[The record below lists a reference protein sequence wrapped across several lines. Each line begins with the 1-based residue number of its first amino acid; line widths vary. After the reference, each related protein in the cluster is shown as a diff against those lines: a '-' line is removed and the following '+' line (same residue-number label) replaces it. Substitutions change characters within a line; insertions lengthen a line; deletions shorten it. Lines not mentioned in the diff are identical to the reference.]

1 MTGAHKHVDDR
12 VQGLTGGR
20 RNWPGRGKVVWLE
33 VVERLHNDGGGGMS
47 AFEQGQEHSMKCGE
61 MSGISGAFIGVLR
74 ASERG
79 GQRRGQK

>member
-1 MTGAHKHVDDR
+1 MFSGNYVSNGKISVVGAQLVNWVHVWCTMD
-12 VQGLTGGR
+12 Q
-20 RNWPGRGKVVWLE
+20 
-33 VVERLHNDGGGGMS
+33 GGMS

-61 MSGISGAFIGVLR
+61 MSGISGAFIGVLQ